1 MSVQVLNQPPTNRV
15 VLVHTPLNHR
25 HQMVPT
31 IVNYMGFRSAV
42 KTENN
47 ERIAKGNDASI
58 LFIRSTFNDYEA
70 RYLKAFPSKA
80 PYLGGG
86 REHVEE
92 AQQRRCHGLAPPS
105 QAVTA

>member
-1 MSVQVLNQPPTNRV
+1 MSVQVLNQPPIYRV
-15 VLVHTPLNHR
+15 VLVHTPLNHS
-25 HQMVPT
+25 HQMFPT
-31 IVNYMGFRSAV
+31 IVNYVGFRSAV

-47 ERIAKGNDASI
+47 KRVAKGNYASI
-58 LFIRSTFNDYEA
+58 LFIRSTFHDYEA

-92 AQQRRCHGLAPPS
+92 AQQRRCDGRAPPS